1 MNSVGHDYF
10 SFGLR
15 GSKRTF
21 AGISIIA
28 AQLENSGRAAMLSGR
43 PLTIDHSWDA
53 EPVDQHAKPARPEGL
68 PDQHLNNTAFVQLA
82 QNTLGEAN
90 RVPRH
95 PKIRLAA
102 SAIEIIALILLT
114 SL

>member
-28 AQLENSGRAAMLSGR
+28 AQLENSGRTAMLSGR
-43 PLTIDHSWDA
+43 PLAIDHSWDA
-53 EPVDQHAKPARPEGL
+53 ELVD
-68 PDQHLNNTAFVQLA
+68 
-82 QNTLGEAN
+82 
-90 RVPRH
+90 
-95 PKIRLAA
+95 
-102 SAIEIIALILLT
+102 
-114 SL
+114 